1 MIRISAF
8 ADEISPDP
16 VEQVDVLARHGI
28 RHIEF
33 RSIHGTNVLDLAD
46 AQHHA
51 FRALLRDRD
60 FELSAIGSPI
70 GKIKANEP
78 FEPHL
83 ERFER
88 ALDLAE
94 FYACPRIR
102 IFSYYIPE
110 GDDPAIHRDEVLR
123 RMAEKARIA
132 ADRGVTLFLENEKG
146 IYGDTAAR
154 VSEIL
159 ESVNSP
165 ALAHA
170 FDPANYLEVGQS
182 IDEAWALLRKPDR
195 PHPRQGLRPDAQEER
210 PRRQGRRPDP
220 PDHRR
225 GRRRRLRRLLHPR
238 APPRRRRGDVRLHRP
253 RTLRRSR
260 PGPPGRPRP
269 QEDRLRLSGL
279 VAGDFPHHVH
289 NRPPSH
295 PRCYSGSQ
303 SEPIMSPTARIS
315 SRGLASSRTPTAPL
329 STSRSEM
336 AG

>member
-16 VEQVDVLARHGI
+16 VEQVDVLAKYGI

-33 RSIHGTNVLDLAD
+33 RSIHGINALDLKAS
-46 AQHHA
+46 QHHA

-83 ERFER
+83 ERFEH
-88 ALDLAE
+88 ALDLAD

-110 GDDPAIHRDEVLR
+110 GDAPETYREDVLA

-159 ESVNSP
+159 ESVNSR
-165 ALAHA
+165 ALSHA

-182 IDEAWALLRKPDR
+182 IDDAWDLLRKRTTHIHVKDYDTTTKKNVVPGKGEGQIVRIIADAVLDGFSGFCTLEPHLLVAEAMTGFTGPDR
-195 PHPRQGLRPDAQEER
+195 FGEAAQAL
-210 PRRQGRRPDP
+210 QVA
-220 PDHRR
+220 
-225 GRRRRLRRLLHPR
+225 L
-238 APPRRRRGDVRLHRP
+238 
-253 RTLRRSR
+253 
-260 PGPPGRPRP
+260 
-269 QEDRLRLSGL
+269 DRKKIPYG
-279 VAGDFPHHVH
+279 
-289 NRPPSH
+289 
-295 PRCYSGSQ
+295 
-303 SEPIMSPTARIS
+303 
-315 SRGLASSRTPTAPL
+315 
-329 STSRSEM
+329 
-336 AG
+336 

>member
-33 RSIHGTNVLDLAD
+33 RSIFGTNVLDLAD

-83 ERFER
+83 DRLER
-88 ALDLAE
+88 ALELAE

-102 IFSYYIPE
+102 VFSYYIPE
-110 GDDPAIHRDEVLR
+110 GDDPALHRDEVLR

-132 ADRGVTLFLENEKG
+132 RERGVALYLENEKG

-159 ESVNSP
+159 EAVDSP
-165 ALAHA
+165 ALAHV
-170 FDPANYLEVGQS
+170 FDPANYLEVGQP
-182 IDEAWALLRKPDR
+182 IDEAWSLLRGRTAHIHVKDYDSTLKKNVPAGQGEGQIPRIIAEAISDGFDGFCTLEPHLVVAEAMYGFTGPDR
-195 PHPRQGLRPDAQEER
+195 FGDAARALQGAL
-210 PRRQGRRPDP
+210 
-220 PDHRR
+220 
-225 GRRRRLRRLLHPR
+225 
-238 APPRRRRGDVRLHRP
+238 
-253 RTLRRSR
+253 
-260 PGPPGRPRP
+260 
-269 QEDRLRLSGL
+269 DRKGI
-279 VAGDFPHHVH
+279 A
-289 NRPPSH
+289 
-295 PRCYSGSQ
+295 Y
-303 SEPIMSPTARIS
+303 A
-315 SRGLASSRTPTAPL
+315 
-329 STSRSEM
+329 
-336 AG
+336 